1 MREYFT
7 LALTYPFC
15 FLAVVSY
22 AGYSVP
28 AGGTNGMILK
38 IAYYIIVLFTRSA
51 VLFYTNIPGFFK
63 SFGGY
68 DCGIFA
74 VACIMRVFKYP
85 FYGVFRPYGFI
96 FKIYDLFFCQTVS
109 DCRQTFAGQVFI
121 EYSFNRFRFR
131 LIYKGLKSSFFVT
144 E

>member
-22 AGYSVP
+22 AGYSVA
-28 AGGTNGMILK
+28 AGGANGMILK

-74 VACIMRVFKYP
+74 VACIMRVFKYS

-96 FKIYDLFFCQTVS
+96 FKIYDCSFVKPSAIADRLLP
-109 DCRQTFAGQVFI
+109 DR
-121 EYSFNRFRFR
+121 YSLNILLIRFRFR
-131 LIYKGLKSSFFVT
+131 LIYKRLKSSFFVT

>member
-1 MREYFT
+1 MREYFA
-7 LALTYPFC
+7 LALAYPFS

-28 AGGTNGMILK
+28 AGGANGMMLK

-74 VACIMRVFKYP
+74 VACIMRVFKYSFLRRFSSIR
-85 FYGVFRPYGFI
+85 FY
-96 FKIYDLFFCQTVS
+96 L
-109 DCRQTFAGQVFI
+109 
-121 EYSFNRFRFR
+121 
-131 LIYKGLKSSFFVT
+131 
-144 E
+144 